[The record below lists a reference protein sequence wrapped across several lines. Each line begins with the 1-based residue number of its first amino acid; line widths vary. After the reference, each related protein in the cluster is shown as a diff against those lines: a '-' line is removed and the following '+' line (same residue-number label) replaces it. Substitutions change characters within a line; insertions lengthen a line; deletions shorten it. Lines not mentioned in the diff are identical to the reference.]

1 MKFAHSRVNYYLS
14 LALMTVG
21 IASTVA
27 IAPQAAEAANITGG
41 KTTANPY
48 VTNVAGNGGYEIIPL
63 LTVGDE
69 VSTLVGDFST
79 GFTTDSSKL
88 YAFAGIPDGLGFY
101 QSGGYNYAFVNHEIS
116 SNSFSFLNST
126 DPDKIRGARVS
137 LFQFDQNWNV
147 LGGKNLIETAFDSS
161 TNTTY
166 TLNTTTGS
174 YEAIGAAALSF
185 NRFCSGYLA
194 ESGFAGAP
202 IWFAPEEAGSTSR
215 GWAVASSGTNSGQA
229 QALNGLGRYAQ
240 EQVISASQYRAG
252 NSSGKTVLFST
263 EDFADGEI
271 YMFVGQQT
279 AEDPNGF
286 KNGDLYVLKVDSAD
300 FEGSISGSNGA
311 TWTKVD
317 DAASVANGTLLSN
330 YVNANGRST
339 NFRRPE
345 DISEDPNNPGTFYV
359 VTTGTA
365 NQRTTN
371 TTLPLSPNAATPA
384 DAENPYGRLYRFS
397 LNPTDPTAP
406 IDNFELLVEGGF
418 GTGVSYD
425 NIVVD
430 SNGNV
435 IIQEDETSFGGNV
448 MTTENRE
455 ARIWSYN
462 IASKTIKPLFELDE
476 NAAGTQYNDPA
487 RKGQWESSGIVE
499 VNPNAQPGR
508 SSYLFDVQAHGV
520 PSARYA
526 EGGQLIIAKPVPE
539 PGTTGALVIFG
550 LSGLGLIIKQQR
562 KSL

>member
-1 MKFAHSRVNYYLS
+1 MNFAHYRVNYYLS
-14 LALMTVG
+14 LALITVG
-21 IASTVA
+21 IGSAVA
-27 IAPQAAEAANITGG
+27 LAPQAAEAANITGG

-48 VTNVAGNGGYEIIPL
+48 VTNVAGNGGYEITPL

-101 QSGGYNYAFVNHEIS
+101 QSGGYNYVFVNHEIS
-116 SNSFSFLNST
+116 SSTLSFLNST
-126 DPDKIRGARVS
+126 DSDKIRGARVS

-147 LGGKNLIETAFDSS
+147 LGGKNLIETAFDSG

-166 TLNTTTGS
+166 TLNKTTGL

-202 IWFAPEEAGSTSR
+202 IWFAPEESGATSR

-229 QALNGLGRYAQ
+229 QPLNGLGRYAQ

-252 NSSGKTVLFST
+252 NPSGKSVLFST

-279 AEDPNGF
+279 PDDPNGF
-286 KNGDLYVLKVDSAD
+286 KTGDLYVLKVNGAD
-300 FEGSISGSNGA
+300 FEGSISGTHTA

-345 DISEDPNNPGTFYV
+345 DIAEDPNNPGTFYV
-359 VTTGTA
+359 VTTGTT
-365 NQRTTN
+365 NLPGVDTTN
-371 TTLPLSPNAATPA
+371 PLTPNAATPEQ
-384 DAENPYGRLYRFS
+384 AENPYGRLYRFS
-397 LNPTDPTAP
+397 LNPENPTAP
-406 IDNFELLVEGGF
+406 INNFELLVKGGF

-435 IIQEDETSFGGNV
+435 LIQEDETSFGGGI
-448 MTTENRE
+448 MAAENRE
-455 ARIWSYN
+455 GRIWSYN
-462 IASKTIKPLFELDE
+462 IASGTMKPLFELDE
-476 NAAGTQYNDPA
+476 NAAGTQYNNPA
-487 RKGQWESSGIVE
+487 RKGEWETSGIVE
-499 VNPNAQPGR
+499 VNPKAQPGR
-508 SSYLFDVQAHGV
+508 SSYLFDVQAHTIRDG
-520 PSARYA
+520 RYT
-526 EGGQLIIAKPVPE
+526 EGGQLVLAKPVPE

-550 LSGLGLIIKQQR
+550 LSGLGLMIQKQG
-562 KSL
+562 KSR